1 MALTMAAG
9 ERRRLERMARE
20 VLLSTDRAYGEHRVF
35 LPDGRKYPFQC
46 YWDSAF
52 QALVAARF
60 WPERAEREFFS
71 LYSKQYDDGR
81 VPHLVCWEKPGPVW
95 RTICYRGGW
104 VGPDGRA
111 ILSIQP
117 SAGPFCALE
126 VYRRTGNS
134 AFLEKVIPFLVAE
147 MEYAHRR
154 RDLLGQGLTS
164 VINCMESG
172 TDESPVYDEVMGV
185 RGERPMGLLLYG
197 VELAREVRGYRKVD
211 NDLGR
216 IRDLGMFVVEDLCN
230 NSLLCRSL
238 SALGE
243 IFEELG
249 DGGRAGEYRDRAS
262 TLAAR
267 MEELCWDEDT
277 GIFLTRYLKDGAVLK
292 SRTMTLSSVLPLF
305 TGLISKEKAARLV
318 EQHILNADRFWTP
331 SPLSFVSI
339 ADPRERPGWRPW
351 SLPILWRGGT
361 WVNMNWMV
369 AVGLMEYGYREEAAG
384 LARRTAEMILREG
397 AFREFF
403 DSRTGKGH
411 GGKAYGWSTLAVDML
426 ERCRS

>member
-1 MALTMAAG
+1 MPSTVAAG
-9 ERRRLERMARE
+9 ERERLERMARE

-35 LPDGRKYPFQC
+35 LPDGKKYPFQC

-71 LYSKQYDDGR
+71 LYSRQYEDGR
-81 VPHLVCWEKPGPVW
+81 VPHLVCWKKPGLVW

-126 VYRRTGNS
+126 VFRRTGNR

-147 MEYAHRR
+147 MEYVRLR
-154 RDLLGQGLTS
+154 RDFLGQGLTS
-164 VINCMESG
+164 IVNCMESG

-185 RGERPMGLLLYG
+185 KGERPLGLLLYG
-197 VELAREVRGYRKVD
+197 LKLAAEVREYRRVG
-211 NDLGR
+211 NDLER
-216 IRDLGMFVVEDLCN
+216 IRDLGLFVVEDLCN

-238 SALGE
+238 RAVGE

-262 TLAAR
+262 TLAAQ

-277 GIFLTRYLKDGAVLK
+277 GIFLTRYLQDGVVHK
-292 SRTMTLSSVLPLF
+292 SRIVTLSSVLPLF

-318 EQHILNADRFWTP
+318 DEHIRSEGEFRTP
-331 SPLSFVSI
+331 YPLSFVSI
-339 ADPRERPGWRPW
+339 ADTRERPGWRWW
-351 SLPILWRGGT
+351 SLPMLWRGGT

-397 AFREFF
+397 AYREFF
-403 DSRTGKGH
+403 NSRTGEGY

-426 ERCRS
+426 ERCR